1 MEKPSK
7 PKYGAMKN
15 VLFTLKNIVRIDKML
30 LVSMAA
36 LVFCM
41 VAQPVVGVYMP
52 KFIVHFFEDGKSAT
66 ELLLLVLA
74 FGVASLLLGFVG
86 FSWWVVAVPTIPATY
101 GVVGSFIVLLIGL
114 YLVNIALLVGA
125 ELNARNNRRG
135 IVVELANRYRLI
147 KIKTPAN

>member
-52 KFIVHFFEDGKSAT
+52 KFIVQYFEDGKSAT

-74 FGVASLLLGFVG
+74 FGVASLLLGQLRSFANGYFPRMKSMFRSMRLGSEMCAAASKPKVRTMCFLEKYG
-86 FSWWVVAVPTIPATY
+86 KTVPI
-101 GVVGSFIVLLIGL
+101 SR
-114 YLVNIALLVGA
+114 ALRAAGDM
-125 ELNARNNRRG
+125 
-135 IVVELANRYRLI
+135 
-147 KIKTPAN
+147 